1 MSSLIGTLRGG
12 ALSGGAVLGSATT
25 AIAGALEAGPL
36 GVLGMAAV
44 ATSIVLPLTI
54 YRQAY
59 SFSVAYALVVA
70 ALGGTLLKT
79 FDVAPGGPAMSLAGA
94 MIFYGIR
101 LGAFLLLRQ
110 ITVPSKNKIIKEF
123 DKTPR
128 LKRIPFSLTIGLF
141 YGFMNTPAL
150 YLFRT
155 DGLLSETGVLIAK
168 IGAAMA
174 WLGATIE
181 AWTDGQKFLA
191 KRGKDES
198 LDFMGPSKGWYGVS
212 RHPNYFAEILFWSG
226 LVVAGLPGFFVNLS
240 LGNGIAL
247 VCSLLG
253 FSGITRTMLGAT
265 ERLETKQDTNYGG
278 QMSFEAWKSNTNKLV
293 PTNIL
298 GLALPLSISVV
309 LAGLARKATLS
320 LIGA

>member
-1 MSSLIGTLRGG
+1 MT
-12 ALSGGAVLGSATT
+12 
-25 AIAGALEAGPL
+25 
-36 GVLGMAAV
+36 AV
-44 ATSIVLPLTI
+44 ATSVVLPLTI

-59 SFSVAYALVVA
+59 SFSVAYALVAA
-70 ALGGTLLKT
+70 ALGGTLLKS
-79 FDVAPGGPAMSLAGA
+79 FDVSPVGPAMSLAGA

-110 ITVPSKNKIIKEF
+110 VTVPSKNEIIKEF
-123 DKTPR
+123 EKKTPR
-128 LKRIPFSLTIGLF
+128 LKRIPFSLAIGLF

-155 DGLLSETGVLIAK
+155 DGLLSETGDLIAK
-168 IGAAMA
+168 IGATMA

-191 KRGKDES
+191 KRGKDGS
-198 LDFMGPSKGWYGVS
+198 LDFLGPSKGWYGVS
-212 RHPNYFAEILFWSG
+212 RHPNYFAEILFWIG
-226 LVVAGLPGFFVNLS
+226 LFVAGLPGFFVNLS

-253 FSGITRTMLGAT
+253 FAGIIQTMLGAT

-309 LAGLARKATLS
+309 LANFARKATLS
-320 LIGA
+320 LLGA